1 MDFTFVPREAD
12 SVGGGGASGARKL
25 VRSPENK
32 WPQIRSNPDLAERTS
47 FPRLKIKIITE

>member
-12 SVGGGGASGARKL
+12 SVGGGGPSGARKPA
-25 VRSPENK
+25 RSPENK
-32 WPQIRSNPDLAERTS
+32 WPQIRSNPDPAERTS